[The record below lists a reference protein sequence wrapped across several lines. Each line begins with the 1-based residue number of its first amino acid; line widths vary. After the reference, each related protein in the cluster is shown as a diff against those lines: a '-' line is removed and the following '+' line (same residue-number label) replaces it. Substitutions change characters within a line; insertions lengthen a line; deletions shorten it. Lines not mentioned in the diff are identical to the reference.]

1 MAKYDKLKSMKFYK
15 VMLHIIIFIQILT
28 ASEIMAEPGNIQ
40 DKIITDPSI
49 SRRCDELIEKRKQK
63 INHRMRLTY
72 ILERSKKLRKDTPE
86 PKVSI
91 KEKLTETMLGIIKE
105 LKLTNL
111 RIADLEENIIRR
123 GCPGISL

>member
-1 MAKYDKLKSMKFYK
+1 
-15 VMLHIIIFIQILT
+15 MLHIIIFIQILT